1 MEQQYLVRIKSD
13 VREAEFDVT
22 GENGVCTS
30 VRLKSLR
37 YLKANPNS
45 GHGEVMD
52 AHIYENDDS
61 PMNSNMLYK
70 WIVLWGSIPEVIK
83 EVETTCPLLCWKRM
97 WCGMVLR
104 KTKENRKSA
113 IPIRS
118 PTHGAANTQS
128 TQFPRYCSA
137 VKAKWSPKCSIKIWK
152 MSVSSFPNSAEQM
165 RSCEVKKSACQKPR
179 YTVE

>member
-1 MEQQYLVRIKSD
+1 MEQKYLVRIKSD

-83 EVETTCPLLCWKRM
+83 EVETNLPVVMLETNVVWD
-97 WCGMVLR
+97 GF
-104 KTKENRKSA
+104 EEDEGKSE
-113 IPIRS
+113 I
-118 PTHGAANTQS
+118 
-128 TQFPRYCSA
+128 
-137 VKAKWSPKCSIKIWK
+137 
-152 MSVSSFPNSAEQM
+152 
-165 RSCEVKKSACQKPR
+165 
-179 YTVE
+179 

>member
-1 MEQQYLVRIKSD
+1 MEQKYLVRIKSD

-83 EVETTCPLLCWKRM
+83 EVETNLPVVMLETNVVWD
-97 WCGMVLR
+97 GF
-104 KTKENRKSA
+104 EEDEGKSE
-113 IPIRS
+113 ICYTYPFS
-118 PTHGAANTQS
+118 THGVANTQS
-128 TQFPRYCSA
+128 TQFPRCCSA
-137 VKAKWSPKCSIKIWK
+137 AKVKWSQKCSIKIWK
-152 MSVSSFPNSAEQM
+152 MSVSSFPNSAERM
-165 RSCEVKKSACQKPR
+165 RSCEAKKSACQKPR

>member
-1 MEQQYLVRIKSD
+1 MEQKYLVRIKSD

-61 PMNSNMLYK
+61 PMNS
-70 WIVLWGSIPEVIK
+70 ICSISGLFCGVVSRRSSK
-83 EVETTCPLLCWKRM
+83 KSKRTCPLLCWKRM
-97 WCGMVLR
+97 WCGTVLR
-104 KTKENRKSA
+104 KTKENLKSA

-118 PTHGAANTQS
+118 PTHGVANTQS
-128 TQFPRYCSA
+128 TQFPRCCSA
-137 VKAKWSPKCSIKIWK
+137 AKVKWSQKCSIKIWK
-152 MSVSSFPNSAEQM
+152 MSVSSFPNSAERM
-165 RSCEVKKSACQKPR
+165 RSCEAKKSACQKPR

>member
-1 MEQQYLVRIKSD
+1 MEQKYLVRIKSD

-83 EVETTCPLLCWKRM
+83 EVETNLPVVMLETNVVWDGFEEDEGKSGNLLYLS
-97 WCGMVLR
+97 V
-104 KTKENRKSA
+104 
-113 IPIRS
+113 
-118 PTHGAANTQS
+118 
-128 TQFPRYCSA
+128 FPRMGWQIRK
-137 VKAKWSPKCSIKIWK
+137 VRNFQGT
-152 MSVSSFPNSAEQM
+152 VQ
-165 RSCEVKKSACQKPR
+165 RPR
-179 YTVE
+179 RNGRKNVQ

>member
-1 MEQQYLVRIKSD
+1 MEQKYLVRIKSD

-83 EVETTCPLLCWKRM
+83 EVETNLPVVMLETNVVWD
-97 WCGMVLR
+97 GF
-104 KTKENRKSA
+104 EEDEGKSE
-113 IPIRS
+113 ICYTYPFS
-118 PTHGAANTQS
+118 THGVANTQS
-128 TQFPRYCSA
+128 TQFPRYYSVA
-137 VKAKWSPKCSIKIWK
+137 KAKWLQKCSIKIWK
-152 MSVSSFPNSAEQM
+152 MSVSSFPNSAERM
-165 RSCEVKKSACQKPR
+165 RSCEAKKSACQKPS

>member
-1 MEQQYLVRIKSD
+1 MEQKYLVRIKSD

-83 EVETTCPLLCWKRM
+83 EVETNLP
-97 WCGMVLR
+97 VV
-104 KTKENRKSA
+104 

-118 PTHGAANTQS
+118 PTHGVANTQS
-128 TQFPRYCSA
+128 TQFPRCCSA
-137 VKAKWSPKCSIKIWK
+137 AKVKWSQKCSIKIWK
-152 MSVSSFPNSAEQM
+152 MSVSSFPNSAERM
-165 RSCEVKKSACQKPR
+165 RSCEAKKSACQKPR

>member
-1 MEQQYLVRIKSD
+1 MEQKYLVRIKSD

-83 EVETTCPLLCWKRM
+83 EVETNLPVVMLETNVVWD
-97 WCGMVLR
+97 GF
-104 KTKENRKSA
+104 EEDEGKSEICYTYPFSHA
-113 IPIRS
+113 WV
-118 PTHGAANTQS
+118 ANTQS

-137 VKAKWSPKCSIKIWK
+137 AKVKWSQKCSIKIWK
-152 MSVSSFPNSAEQM
+152 MSVSSFPNSAERM
-165 RSCEVKKSACQKPR
+165 RSCEAKKSACQKPR

>member
-1 MEQQYLVRIKSD
+1 MEQKYLVRIKSD

-37 YLKANPNS
+37 YLKTNPNS

-83 EVETTCPLLCWKRM
+83 EVETNLPVVMLETNVVWD
-97 WCGMVLR
+97 GF
-104 KTKENRKSA
+104 EEDEGKSE
-113 IPIRS
+113 I
-118 PTHGAANTQS
+118 
-128 TQFPRYCSA
+128 C
-137 VKAKWSPKCSIKIWK
+137 
-152 MSVSSFPNSAEQM
+152 
-165 RSCEVKKSACQKPR
+165 
-179 YTVE
+179 YT

>member
-104 KTKENRKSA
+104 RRRKIGNLLYLSVL
-113 IPIRS
+113 PRMGRQIRKVRNFQG
-118 PTHGAANTQS
+118 TVQ
-128 TQFPRYCSA
+128 
-137 VKAKWSPKCSIKIWK
+137 
-152 MSVSSFPNSAEQM
+152 
-165 RSCEVKKSACQKPR
+165 RSRRNGRQNVQ
-179 YTVE
+179 